1 MKEIIFI
8 QTISILLILILLI
21 LSLINIFKVPYSK
34 FVSVLLVI
42 AGVMMGIV
50 ALLIDKRY
58 K

>member
-1 MKEIIFI
+1 M
-8 QTISILLILILLI
+8 
-21 LSLINIFKVPYSK
+21 SLINIFKVPYSK